1 MAVERLTRERRRELT
16 RSTLVAAAAQV
27 FAARGF
33 HGASLDE
40 IAETAGFTRGAIY
53 KNFANKEEL
62 FFAVCDNDFDLT
74 LQSFSQKLEH
84 DGGPLDVAGLA
95 QLWREAVGSDT
106 DKVALSMEFRLYA
119 MRNADVAARFA
130 EHQRETRRALAQFMV
145 DEAERA
151 GLRVTIPAVTL
162 AGLLD
167 AASWG
172 FLESACIEPRDT
184 GLLESFL
191 ELILA
196 TACSADTCTD
206 DA

>member
-16 RSTLVAAAAQV
+16 RTTLLAAAAEV

-62 FFAVCDNDFDLT
+62 FFAVCDQDFDLT
-74 LQSFSQKLEH
+74 LQSFSQKLER

-95 QLWREAVGSDT
+95 ALWRAAVGSDT

-119 MRNADVAARFA
+119 MRNAEVAARFA
-130 EHQRETRRALAQFMV
+130 EHQRETREALARFLV
-145 DEAERA
+145 DEAARA
-151 GLRVTIPAVTL
+151 GLRMTIPAETL

-172 FLESACIEPRDT
+172 FRESACIDPRDAGLLQSFLELVLESACTVCP
-184 GLLESFL
+184 
-191 ELILA
+191 
-196 TACSADTCTD
+196 ADP
-206 DA
+206 